1 MMTFAQFKQILAL
14 AEKLTGIQFGI
25 ITRQDMMDMCAEF
38 FDSSVTWNEDD
49 HFYAVLADGREA
61 DNECEPCKKSD
72 LRTARKITYTWPDG
86 TCWFFSRDAQ
96 KDGELLEQ
104 EIETDLLPH
113 LWEYL
118 DEEKDY
124 TADELIETLKA
135 ALKAEAA

>member
-1 MMTFAQFKQILAL
+1 MTFAQFKQILTL

-38 FDSSVTWNEDD
+38 FEGCSCEDD
-49 HFYAVLADGREA
+49 HYYALLADGREA

-72 LRTARKITYTWPDG
+72 LRTARKITYTWGDG
-86 TCWFFSRDAQ
+86 TVWFFSRDAQ

-104 EIETDLLPH
+104 EIETEVLPH
-113 LWEYL
+113 LWEHT
-118 DEEKDY
+118 DEDRDY
-124 TADELIETLKA
+124 SADELIETLKA

>member
-1 MMTFAQFKQILAL
+1 MTFAQFTKILSL

-25 ITRQDMMDMCAEF
+25 ITRQDMIDWCAEF
-38 FDSSVTWNEDD
+38 FDRSIDWNEDD
-49 HFYAVLADGREA
+49 HFYAVLADGRTA

-72 LRTARKITYTWPDG
+72 LRTAQKITFTWSDG
-86 TCWFFSRDAQ
+86 TVWFFSRDAQ

-118 DEEKDY
+118 DDDKDY
-124 TADELIETLKA
+124 TANELIETLEV